1 MTENRYSRNTARV
14 SRWTLSGALLAAFAT
29 LGCEAEPLPV
39 KPLDLPRETVTIAPA
54 KRQKVGKNV
63 YLETP
68 DHGPRRVVINS
79 YVCLREGQLEG
90 FLTRRQAKEHEYI
103 LAADCD
109 AQIIH
114 ATLVAAGAE
123 AGSPVRFGP
132 GDKYAPAHGTLIKV
146 SVQYRDKQGKLV
158 SMPAQQWIRNAVK
171 KNALDHQWVF
181 AGSRLIPDP
190 DQKLPPFYGANSG
203 DLICIC
209 NMTEAMLDLPIKNLN
224 SEPDTRIFEAWTERI
239 PPMGTRV
246 EVILEP
252 VLDKKIEKSDKN
264 EDQTPPESTPS
275 SSDKPPS
282 EKE

>member
-1 MTENRYSRNTARV
+1 MTGFMFSRMATTA
-14 SRWTLSGALLAAFAT
+14 SRLTLSGALLAAVAG

-39 KPLDLPRETVTIAPA
+39 KPVDLPKETATVAPA
-54 KRQKVGKNV
+54 KRQKVGKNIF
-63 YLETP
+63 LETP
-68 DHGPRRVVINS
+68 DNGPRRVVINS

-114 ATLVAAGAE
+114 AALVAAGAE

-132 GDKYAPAHGTLIKV
+132 GDKYAPAHGTVIKV

-158 SMPAQQWIRNAVK
+158 TVPAEKWIRNAVK
-171 KNALDHQWVF
+171 KNALDHPWVF

-252 VLDKKIEKSDKN
+252 VLDKKIEKTDKQGN
-264 EDQTPPESTPS
+264 QVSPTPS
-275 SSDKPPS
+275 SDQLPN

>member
-1 MTENRYSRNTARV
+1 MAESIFSRSVV
-14 SRWTLSGALLAAFAT
+14 SGSRRSLSSALLAAVAA

-39 KPLDLPRETVTIAPA
+39 KPVEPPKETATIAPA

-68 DHGPRRVVINS
+68 DNGPRRVVVNS

-146 SVQYRDKQGKLV
+146 SVQYKDKQGKLV
-158 SMPAQQWIRNAVK
+158 TMPAQNWIRNAVRK
-171 KNALDHQWVF
+171 TVFDHQWVF

-203 DLICIC
+203 DLICVC

-252 VLDKKIEKSDKN
+252 VLDKKIEKADPK
-264 EDQTPPESTPS
+264 EEPAQSTT
-275 SSDKPPS
+275 

>member
-1 MTENRYSRNTARV
+1 MSRTKA
-14 SRWTLSGALLAAFAT
+14 SRWLLAGALLAVTAVV
-29 LGCEAEPLPV
+29 GCEAEPPPV
-39 KPLDLPRETVTIAPA
+39 KPVEPPKETATIAPA

-68 DHGPRRVVINS
+68 DNGPRRVVVNS

-103 LAADCD
+103 LASDCD

-114 ATLVAAGAE
+114 AALIAAGAE

-132 GDKYAPAHGTLIKV
+132 GDQYTAAHGTTIKV
-146 SVQYRDKQGKLV
+146 SVQYRDKAGKLV
-158 SMPAQQWIRNAVK
+158 TMPAQQWIRNAVK
-171 KNALDHQWVF
+171 KNAFDHQWVF
-181 AGSRLIPDP
+181 AGSRVIPDP

-209 NMTEAMLDLPIKNLN
+209 NMPEAMLDLPIKNPN

-246 EVILEP
+246 DVILEP
-252 VLDKKIEKSDKN
+252 VLDKKPAKIDEQPEPTSDK
-264 EDQTPPESTPS
+264 Q
-275 SSDKPPS
+275 
-282 EKE
+282 

>member
-1 MTENRYSRNTARV
+1 MIENTISRFAALG
-14 SRWTLSGALLAAFAT
+14 SRWTLSSALLAAVAA

-39 KPLDLPRETVTIAPA
+39 KPVDPPKETATIAPA

-68 DHGPRRVVINS
+68 DNGPRRVVVSS

-90 FLTRRQAKEHEYI
+90 FLTKRQTKEHEYI

-114 ATLVAAGAE
+114 ATLIAAGAE
-123 AGSPVRFGP
+123 PGSPVRFGP

-146 SVQYRDKQGKLV
+146 SVQYKDKQGKLV
-158 SMPAQQWIRNAVK
+158 TVPAQNWIRNAVRK
-171 KNALDHQWVF
+171 TAFDHQWVF

-252 VLDKKIEKSDKN
+252 VLDKKIEKTDPK
-264 EDQTPPESTPS
+264 EEPAEPAA
-275 SSDKPPS
+275 